1 MKKIITTAM
10 LLSGVVAFAQSG
22 KVGVNQPKP
31 SATLEI
37 KPSTAN
43 ATGNS
48 NEGILIP
55 KLTKQRIA
63 SIANANLVEGTL
75 VYVDS
80 VTGYSGTNA
89 KVSKIISEGF
99 YYYDGTSWRHIGE
112 EVLPRWTFVNQ
123 EDIYNDIAINNYNNA
138 NRDTASLVFQSFDGT
153 PDNEQALPLNPAKE
167 ITVGN
172 ISYKGKLG
180 APYDDAIYG
189 GGLNTANMGG
199 IFVQYKGVDTVNKIP
214 KSRLQLDTP
223 SGGAILIDGIDEKIY
238 IGTRTGQEKIEMW
251 GKVTLNNLP
260 VYASDAAADADT
272 SLPNGALYRLSSGRA
287 VYQKP

>member
-123 EDIYNDIAINNYNNA
+123 TDIYNDIAINNYNNA
-138 NRDTASLVFQSFDGT
+138 DRDPASLVFQSFDGT
-153 PDNEQALPLNPAKE
+153 PDNKKTLPLDPSEE
-167 ITVGN
+167 IIVGN
-172 ISYKGKLG
+172 IAYKGKLG
-180 APYDDAIYG
+180 APYDDSYEG
-189 GGLNTANMGG
+189 GELNTTAMGG
-199 IFVQYKGVDTVNKIP
+199 IFVGYKGVDTVNKLP
-214 KSRLQLDTP
+214 KSKLQIATP
-223 SGGAILIDGIDEKIY
+223 AGGNILLDGINDRVF
-238 IGTRTGQEKIEMW
+238 IGTATGQEKIEMW